1 MDTIS
6 RVLDHITLVFIS
18 TTYQFN
24 THQHFENDGNLH
36 ALLSKTMSTTDI
48 VMTRSVPA
56 ADTGTTITRTEEP
69 SMLDLGVILG
79 VLSST
84 ESVEYCVR

>member
-1 MDTIS
+1 MQS
-6 RVLDHITLVFIS
+6 KLLLDRD
-18 TTYQFN
+18 N
-24 THQHFENDGNLH
+24 
-36 ALLSKTMSTTDI
+36 LLSLTMRTMSTTDI

-69 SMLDLGVILG
+69 SVLDLGVILG